1 MFKTGEIYMDIEH
14 LPYDESKKIEL
25 MTKYSIYVEDN
36 KYVYL
41 SNSFSTLEEAIR
53 FADEFINKIAY
64 GYSSCA

>member
-1 MFKTGEIYMDIEH
+1 MKIEH

-25 MTKYSIYVEDN
+25 MTKYSIDVENN

-41 SNSFSTLEEAIR
+41 SHSFDTLEEALE

-64 GYSSCA
+64 GYSPNTICA

>member
-1 MFKTGEIYMDIEH
+1 MFKLGGIIMNIEH
-14 LPYDESKKIEL
+14 LSYDESKKIEL
-25 MTKYSIYVEDN
+25 MDKYSIYIENN

-41 SNSFSTLEEAIR
+41 SNCFDTFEEAIR